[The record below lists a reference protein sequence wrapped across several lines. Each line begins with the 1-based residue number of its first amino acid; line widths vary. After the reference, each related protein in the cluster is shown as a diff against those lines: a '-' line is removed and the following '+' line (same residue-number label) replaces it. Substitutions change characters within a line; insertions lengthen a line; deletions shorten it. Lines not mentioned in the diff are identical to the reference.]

1 MTFCCP
7 PSFCDFSFWTW
18 WLWSNRRWSWLVHA
32 GPITG
37 DQQGMHQWPCSDKV
51 RGHRMKQDE
60 TGGSR
65 VSVGFRIC
73 VVSKFFQKVTVDKTS
88 TVSHSPWRVAGK
100 LDTHPRA
107 FPFLPH
113 APTLKISP
121 RLERYIARCRADTEL
136 YGRSFM
142 DECEIEDWLEF
153 SLQAP
158 TTGMEAFKK
167 LFDKM
172 EFYGWHCFLKCY
184 V

>member
-1 MTFCCP
+1 MKLIGACRSHYWRP
-7 PSFCDFSFWTW
+7 ARDASVAMQW
-18 WLWSNRRWSWLVHA
+18 
-32 GPITG
+32 
-37 DQQGMHQWPCSDKV
+37 QGEGAPD
-51 RGHRMKQDE
+51 DE
-60 TGGSR
+60 TGWNRGIQSECGIQDLHSFK
-65 VSVGFRIC
+65 VFS
-73 VVSKFFQKVTVDKTS
+73 KVTVDKTS

-113 APTLKISP
+113 APTLKFPP

-158 TTGMEAFKK
+158 TTGTEAFKK